1 MIDCAFLYTK
11 LGPHMRAWMNSTAKH
26 LRCLVIEL
34 SGDEARYPWENLVP
48 LNCESCVVSP
58 STELSGID
66 LPAAQTALRGILE
79 RTRPRVLFSCRYD
92 LELVRYAARLSKQ
105 MGSASVLM
113 SDSWAA
119 DHRRWWVKE
128 RIKSL
133 MLRRLYDGAIVAG
146 QRSRDYAL
154 SLGFKPDAIWTGID
168 VVDNGH
174 FERVTRQ
181 TDSDPQAY
189 RSQLR
194 LPEHF
199 FLVVARHVKEK
210 NLFRM
215 LEALALYRKR
225 GGSWP
230 LVICGTG
237 PQTEALRQTSLSLHC
252 ADAVD
257 FRGWV
262 GYSDTPRYYA
272 LSNALILPS
281 ISEPWGLVVNE
292 AMACSRVVLV
302 SDVCGCAPELVH
314 RGVNGYTFDPL
325 NTYQLAAL
333 MTHVEHSDETVLSA
347 MGMQSR
353 LIVEQFSHASRDLAI
368 MDCCATL
375 ARGPANEESVRKL
388 SNDPQNAGRRK
399 LDSIA

>member
-11 LGPHMRAWMNSTAKH
+11 LGPHMRAWVNSTAKH

-34 SGDEARYPWENLVP
+34 SGDEARYPWENLVS

-66 LPAAQTALRGILE
+66 LPAARTALREILE

-92 LELVRYAARLSKQ
+92 LELVRYTALLSKH
-105 MGSASVLM
+105 MGSGSVLM
-113 SDSWAA
+113 SDSCAL
-119 DHRRWWVKE
+119 DRPRWWIKE
-128 RIKSL
+128 MIKSS
-133 MLRRLYDGAIVAG
+133 MLRRCYDGAIVAG

-154 SLGFKPDAIWTGID
+154 SLGFRPDAIWTGID

-174 FERVTRQ
+174 FESVARQ
-181 TDSDPQAY
+181 TESDPQKY
-189 RSQLR
+189 RCQLG
-194 LPEHF
+194 LPDHF
-199 FLVVARHVKEK
+199 FLVVARHVREK

-215 LEALALYRKR
+215 LEALAIYREG

-230 LVICGTG
+230 LVLCGTG
-237 PQTEALRQTSLSLHC
+237 PQTEALRQTSLRLGC
-252 ADAVD
+252 EDAVD

-281 ISEPWGLVVNE
+281 VSEPWGLAVNE

-302 SDVCGCAPELVH
+302 SDSCGCVPELVH
-314 RGVNGYTFDPL
+314 RGVNGYTFDPR
-325 NTYQLAAL
+325 NPSQLAAL
-333 MTHVEHSDETVLSA
+333 MAHVQHSDETVLSA
-347 MGMQSR
+347 MGMQGR
-353 LIVEQFSHASRDLAI
+353 IIVEQFSHVSRDLAI
-368 MDCCATL
+368 MDCCTSL
-375 ARGPANEESVRKL
+375 VL
-388 SNDPQNAGRRK
+388 
-399 LDSIA
+399 